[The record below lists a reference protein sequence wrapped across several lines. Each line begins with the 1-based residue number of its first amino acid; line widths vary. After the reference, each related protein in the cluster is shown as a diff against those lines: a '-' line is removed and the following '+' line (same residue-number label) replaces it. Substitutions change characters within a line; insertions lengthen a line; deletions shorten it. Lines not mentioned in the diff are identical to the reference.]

1 MVTPTAKPGR
11 RFGHNRH
18 MPWFEL
24 VSIVL
29 LAALAWLWYDSVQVR
44 EIAVRAARQACSAS
58 GFQFLDETVAIAKLR
73 FARDEDGRLLLQR
86 TYFFEYSDTGDNRR
100 PGSVE
105 MLGPR
110 ITAMNIGLHLV
121 VDADRPLS

>member
-1 MVTPTAKPGR
+1 
-11 RFGHNRH
+11 

-24 VSIVL
+24 VSIAL

-44 EIAVRAARQACSAS
+44 EIAVRAARQASMAS
-58 GFQFLDETVAIAKLR
+58 GFQFLDETVSIAKLR

>member
-1 MVTPTAKPGR
+1 
-11 RFGHNRH
+11 

-24 VSIVL
+24 VSIAL

-44 EIAVRAARQACSAS
+44 EVAVRAAKQACIAT
-58 GFQFLDETVAIAKLR
+58 GFQLLDETVSIAKLR
-73 FARDEDGRLLLQR
+73 TARDDDGRLLLQR

-100 PGSVE
+100 PGSIV
-105 MLGPR
+105 MLGPQVA
-110 ITAMNIGLHLV
+110 AMNIGLHLV